1 MKVRLLNIL
10 KKSGEWIR
18 NHKYIFVT
26 IVFLLIIMF
35 IDENNMLSHMRNQ
48 ETIKALTY
56 EIQAM
61 ENDSAIV
68 EAKNKLFTDGDTSV
82 IEDAAR
88 ERGLIRKNED
98 VVGYLFL
105 GMGVEDNKEA
115 KRELLTKALD
125 ISPTLNKKMIE
136 KSILSMP
143 SFPKEKL
150 EAFAYMLPMI
160 AEYIEANNLLADG
173 DMTIGQL
180 IKGYVKNNISKKIT
194 LSDISWHLHCSTVT
208 LTEHFKKEFGI
219 TIMEYVMKKKMQ
231 RAEQLLLNSDMSI
244 REVSEACGFPSI
256 EYFSRSFKKHAGL
269 SPYAWRSANAVQ
281 NKSKEN
287 K

>member
-68 EAKNKLFTDGDTSV
+68 EAKNKLFTDGDISV

-98 VVGYLFL
+98 VF
-105 GMGVEDNKEA
+105 
-115 KRELLTKALD
+115 
-125 ISPTLNKKMIE
+125 I
-136 KSILSMP
+136 
-143 SFPKEKL
+143 
-150 EAFAYMLPMI
+150 
-160 AEYIEANNLLADG
+160 
-173 DMTIGQL
+173 
-180 IKGYVKNNISKKIT
+180 VK
-194 LSDISWHLHCSTVT
+194 
-208 LTEHFKKEFGI
+208 
-219 TIMEYVMKKKMQ
+219 
-231 RAEQLLLNSDMSI
+231 
-244 REVSEACGFPSI
+244 
-256 EYFSRSFKKHAGL
+256 
-269 SPYAWRSANAVQ
+269 
-281 NKSKEN
+281 
-287 K
+287 

>member
-26 IVFLLIIMF
+26 IVLLLIIMF

-98 VVGYLFL
+98 VF
-105 GMGVEDNKEA
+105 
-115 KRELLTKALD
+115 
-125 ISPTLNKKMIE
+125 I
-136 KSILSMP
+136 
-143 SFPKEKL
+143 
-150 EAFAYMLPMI
+150 
-160 AEYIEANNLLADG
+160 
-173 DMTIGQL
+173 
-180 IKGYVKNNISKKIT
+180 VK
-194 LSDISWHLHCSTVT
+194 
-208 LTEHFKKEFGI
+208 
-219 TIMEYVMKKKMQ
+219 
-231 RAEQLLLNSDMSI
+231 
-244 REVSEACGFPSI
+244 
-256 EYFSRSFKKHAGL
+256 
-269 SPYAWRSANAVQ
+269 
-281 NKSKEN
+281 
-287 K
+287 

>member
-68 EAKNKLFTDGDTSV
+68 EAKNKLCTDGDTSV

-98 VVGYLFL
+98 VF
-105 GMGVEDNKEA
+105 
-115 KRELLTKALD
+115 
-125 ISPTLNKKMIE
+125 I
-136 KSILSMP
+136 
-143 SFPKEKL
+143 
-150 EAFAYMLPMI
+150 
-160 AEYIEANNLLADG
+160 
-173 DMTIGQL
+173 
-180 IKGYVKNNISKKIT
+180 VK
-194 LSDISWHLHCSTVT
+194 
-208 LTEHFKKEFGI
+208 
-219 TIMEYVMKKKMQ
+219 
-231 RAEQLLLNSDMSI
+231 
-244 REVSEACGFPSI
+244 
-256 EYFSRSFKKHAGL
+256 
-269 SPYAWRSANAVQ
+269 
-281 NKSKEN
+281 
-287 K
+287 

>member
-88 ERGLIRKNED
+88 ERGLIRKNE
-98 VVGYLFL
+98 
-105 GMGVEDNKEA
+105 
-115 KRELLTKALD
+115 
-125 ISPTLNKKMIE
+125 
-136 KSILSMP
+136 
-143 SFPKEKL
+143 
-150 EAFAYMLPMI
+150 
-160 AEYIEANNLLADG
+160 
-173 DMTIGQL
+173 
-180 IKGYVKNNISKKIT
+180 
-194 LSDISWHLHCSTVT
+194 
-208 LTEHFKKEFGI
+208 
-219 TIMEYVMKKKMQ
+219 
-231 RAEQLLLNSDMSI
+231 
-244 REVSEACGFPSI
+244 EVFI
-256 EYFSRSFKKHAGL
+256 VR
-269 SPYAWRSANAVQ
+269 
-281 NKSKEN
+281 
-287 K
+287 

>member
-98 VVGYLFL
+98 VF
-105 GMGVEDNKEA
+105 
-115 KRELLTKALD
+115 
-125 ISPTLNKKMIE
+125 I
-136 KSILSMP
+136 
-143 SFPKEKL
+143 
-150 EAFAYMLPMI
+150 
-160 AEYIEANNLLADG
+160 
-173 DMTIGQL
+173 
-180 IKGYVKNNISKKIT
+180 VK
-194 LSDISWHLHCSTVT
+194 
-208 LTEHFKKEFGI
+208 
-219 TIMEYVMKKKMQ
+219 
-231 RAEQLLLNSDMSI
+231 
-244 REVSEACGFPSI
+244 
-256 EYFSRSFKKHAGL
+256 
-269 SPYAWRSANAVQ
+269 
-281 NKSKEN
+281 
-287 K
+287 

>member
-1 MKVRLLNIL
+1 MKVRFLNIL
-10 KKSGEWIR
+10 KNSGEWIR

-98 VVGYLFL
+98 VF
-105 GMGVEDNKEA
+105 
-115 KRELLTKALD
+115 
-125 ISPTLNKKMIE
+125 I
-136 KSILSMP
+136 
-143 SFPKEKL
+143 
-150 EAFAYMLPMI
+150 
-160 AEYIEANNLLADG
+160 
-173 DMTIGQL
+173 
-180 IKGYVKNNISKKIT
+180 VK
-194 LSDISWHLHCSTVT
+194 
-208 LTEHFKKEFGI
+208 
-219 TIMEYVMKKKMQ
+219 
-231 RAEQLLLNSDMSI
+231 
-244 REVSEACGFPSI
+244 
-256 EYFSRSFKKHAGL
+256 
-269 SPYAWRSANAVQ
+269 
-281 NKSKEN
+281 
-287 K
+287 

>member
-98 VVGYLFL
+98 VF
-105 GMGVEDNKEA
+105 
-115 KRELLTKALD
+115 
-125 ISPTLNKKMIE
+125 
-136 KSILSMP
+136 IL
-143 SFPKEKL
+143 K
-150 EAFAYMLPMI
+150 
-160 AEYIEANNLLADG
+160 
-173 DMTIGQL
+173 
-180 IKGYVKNNISKKIT
+180 
-194 LSDISWHLHCSTVT
+194 
-208 LTEHFKKEFGI
+208 
-219 TIMEYVMKKKMQ
+219 
-231 RAEQLLLNSDMSI
+231 
-244 REVSEACGFPSI
+244 
-256 EYFSRSFKKHAGL
+256 
-269 SPYAWRSANAVQ
+269 
-281 NKSKEN
+281 
-287 K
+287 

>member
-48 ETIKALTY
+48 ETIKTLTY

-98 VVGYLFL
+98 VF
-105 GMGVEDNKEA
+105 
-115 KRELLTKALD
+115 
-125 ISPTLNKKMIE
+125 I
-136 KSILSMP
+136 
-143 SFPKEKL
+143 
-150 EAFAYMLPMI
+150 
-160 AEYIEANNLLADG
+160 
-173 DMTIGQL
+173 
-180 IKGYVKNNISKKIT
+180 VK
-194 LSDISWHLHCSTVT
+194 
-208 LTEHFKKEFGI
+208 
-219 TIMEYVMKKKMQ
+219 
-231 RAEQLLLNSDMSI
+231 
-244 REVSEACGFPSI
+244 
-256 EYFSRSFKKHAGL
+256 
-269 SPYAWRSANAVQ
+269 
-281 NKSKEN
+281 
-287 K
+287 